1 MSFSKTET
9 AIEESERLFANYDLS
24 ASPIEGYLAQY
35 ILIVLCADMQ
45 QAVYSCINS
54 YLDDNIENPRIKEY
68 MRGSLIRLFRSIE
81 KPEIAKILGYFGET
95 TKTVFNQKLENLDEE
110 MQLYSDIVKARHNVA
125 HNNIEQQHKT
135 FREIKKALEVSK
147 KIIEALKYA
156 LQTI

>member
-54 YLDDNIENPRIKEY
+54 YLDDNIENPHIKEY

-110 MQLYSDIVKARHNVA
+110 VANLNYVANKAEKTKVDIALTNSFGFGGHNAVL
-125 HNNIEQQHKT
+125 IY
-135 FREIKKALEVSK
+135 KK
-147 KIIEALKYA
+147 YN
-156 LQTI
+156 